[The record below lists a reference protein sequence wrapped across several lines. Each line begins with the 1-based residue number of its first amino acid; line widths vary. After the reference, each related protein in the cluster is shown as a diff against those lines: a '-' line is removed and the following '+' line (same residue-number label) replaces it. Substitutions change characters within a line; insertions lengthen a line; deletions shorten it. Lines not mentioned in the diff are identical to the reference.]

1 MTAFEYSIIITCLLL
16 AAFLVFKEIRRS
28 NKARLVWRIVAS
40 VLAAVSLI
48 FLAIPVHYNATK
60 NIDGNEAVLLTDGY
74 NKDSVDIFLKQNKNA
89 VIYTKDQYE
98 QQADATSTLHVFGYG
113 LSEDEW
119 QTMPASNIVFHPSVI
134 DDGITAIDYNKQVN
148 SGDQLTIQGRYN
160 NAAGR
165 PVKLILSGFGVAFDS
180 VIIGQN
186 QSQTFELKT
195 IPKFIGRA
203 IYEIVATN
211 NKDTLE
217 HEQLPVEVI
226 SPRPLKVLLLAAYP
240 DFENKFLQNWLSE
253 NNYVVAARTTIS
265 KSKYNYSYADTGKF
279 SLAQITLNVLEQFD
293 VLIADGTALSSLN
306 RQELFNISNQINDK
320 GLGLIIKTD
329 STEKPALFYRDNCSV
344 APSSNHNKQTL
355 SIQLPGNDTISL
367 LPVENAAF
375 IKINDGVRALIADT
389 KKNVLACNAI
399 YGNGSIVFSAF
410 KNSYYWILSSD
421 KKSYQLLWSSLIA
434 NAARKQSV
442 SSQWRISP
450 AFPAVDKPAALTVE
464 TISEQ
469 SLQATVNN
477 TFVAFADQP
486 YLSFEWKGVYWPKT
500 KGWQAVV
507 SSGGDTSWFYVFN
520 KNAWKNITALQ
531 NIQDTYAHITSNN
544 RPLHSE
550 EWNEKLLRKTIPAFY
565 FFVVFMCCCIL
576 LWIEKKIS

>member
-1 MTAFEYSIIITCLLL
+1 MTAFEYSIIIACLLL
-16 AAFLVFKEIRRS
+16 AVFLVFKEIRKS
-28 NKARLVWRIVAS
+28 NKAYLVWRIVAS

-60 NIDGNEAVLLTDGY
+60 NIDGNEAVLLTHGY
-74 NKDSVDIFLKQNKNA
+74 IKDSVDFFLKQNKNA
-89 VIYTKDQYE
+89 VVYTKDQYE
-98 QQADATSTLHVFGYG
+98 QQADAISKLHVFGYG

-134 DDGITAIDYNKQVN
+134 DNGITAIDYNKQVN
-148 SGDQLTIQGRYN
+148 SGDQLIIQGRYN
-160 NAAGR
+160 NAAGK
-165 PVKLILSGFGVAFDS
+165 PVKLTLSSFGAAFDS

-203 IYEIVATN
+203 VYEIVATN

-217 HEQLPVEVI
+217 HEQLPFEVV

-240 DFENKFLQNWLSE
+240 DFENRFLQNWLSE
-253 NNYVVAARTTIS
+253 NNYVAAARTTIS
-265 KSKYNYSYADTGKF
+265 KSKYNYSFLDTAQF
-279 SLAQITLNVLEQFD
+279 SLAQITPGILQQFD
-293 VLIADGTALSSLN
+293 VLIADGAALSSLS
-306 RQELFNISNQINDK
+306 RQELFNINNQVNDK

-329 STEKPALFYRDNCSV
+329 STEKPALFYRNNCSV
-344 APSSNHNKQTL
+344 VPSSNHNKQTL
-355 SIQLPGNDTISL
+355 LMQLAGNDTISS

-375 IKINDGVRALIADT
+375 IKINDGARALITDA
-389 KKNVLACNAI
+389 KRNILACRSVF
-399 YGNGSIVFSAF
+399 GNGNIVFSAF
-410 KNSYYWILSSD
+410 KNSYYWMLSGD

-442 SSQWRISP
+442 SRQWHISP

-464 TISEQ
+464 TVRQQ
-469 SLQATVNN
+469 SLQASINN
-477 TFVAFADQP
+477 TFVAFAAQP
-486 YLSFEWKGVYWPKT
+486 YLPFEWKGMYWPKT

-507 SSGGDTSWFYVFN
+507 SGGDTSWFYVFD
-520 KNAWKNITALQ
+520 KSAWKNITALQ
-531 NIQDTYAHITSNN
+531 NMEDTYTYAALSKASSHKEVLNGQLNKKI
-544 RPLHSE
+544 
-550 EWNEKLLRKTIPAFY
+550 IPAFY

-576 LWIEKKIS
+576 LWIEKKLS

>member
-1 MTAFEYSIIITCLLL
+1 MTAFEYSIIIACLLL
-16 AAFLVFKEIRRS
+16 AAFLVLKEIRRS

-40 VLAAVSLI
+40 VLAAVSLV
-48 FLAIPVHYNATK
+48 FLAIPVYYNATK
-60 NIDGNEAVLLTDGY
+60 NTAGNEAVLLTDGY
-74 NKDSVDIFLKQNKNA
+74 NKDSVDVFFKQNKNA
-89 VIYTKDQYE
+89 VVYTKDQYE
-98 QQADATSTLHVFGYG
+98 QQADAISTLHVFGYG

-119 QTMPASNIVFHPSVI
+119 QTAPASNIVFHPSVI

-148 SGDQLTIQGRYN
+148 SGDQLTIKGRYN
-160 NAAGR
+160 NAAGK
-165 PVKLILSGFGVAFDS
+165 PVKLTLSGFGVTFDS

-203 IYEIVATN
+203 VYEIVATN

-217 HEQLPVEVI
+217 HEHLPVEVI
-226 SPRPLKVLLLAAYP
+226 SSRPLKVLLLAAYP

-265 KSKYNYSYADTGKF
+265 KNKYTYSYADTGKF

-293 VLIADGTALSSLN
+293 VLIADGAALSSLS
-306 RQELFNISNQINDK
+306 RQELFNINNQVNDK
-320 GLGLIIKTD
+320 GFGLIIKTD

-344 APSSNHNKQTL
+344 APSFNHNKQTL
-355 SIQLPGNDTISL
+355 LMQLPGNDTTSS

-375 IKINDGVRALIADT
+375 IKINDGARALITDT

-410 KNSYYWILSSD
+410 KNSYYWMLSGD
-421 KKSYQLLWSSLIA
+421 KKSYQLLWSSLIT

-450 AFPAVDKPAALTVE
+450 AFPAVDKPAALTAE

-469 SLQATVNN
+469 PLQATVNN
-477 TFVAFADQP
+477 TFVAFAAQP

-520 KNAWKNITALQ
+520 KNAWKNIAASQ
-531 NIQDTYAHITSNN
+531 NIEDTYTYAS
-544 RPLHSE
+544 
-550 EWNEKLLRKTIPAFY
+550 LRKASSHKEVLNGQLNKKIIPAFY